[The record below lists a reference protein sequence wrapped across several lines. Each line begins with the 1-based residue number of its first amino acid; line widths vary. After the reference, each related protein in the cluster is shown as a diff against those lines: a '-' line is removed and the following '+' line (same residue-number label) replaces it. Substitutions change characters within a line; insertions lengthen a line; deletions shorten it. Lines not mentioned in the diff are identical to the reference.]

1 MSQKSYIG
9 VQRSLF
15 NGTIDLVGYT
25 DMQGNIRVT
34 HTSLYAYMS
43 KSFPNMSID
52 FDVKSV
58 DINHAVVVCRLRS
71 KIYDGSERTI
81 TEIGETSV
89 SLLPEKFKAYPVQMA
104 QFIAFDRA
112 SIKYLGL
119 PSNTYS
125 TFEPPYFTDNAMRVP
140 DPHNHI
146 LRLGVYG
153 GRNMTVQQAFEEAKY
168 NEALHATL
176 DLYLHIDPATEKDP
190 EKRED
195 LYALQQYLS
204 LYRSKGRQ

>member
-9 VQRSLF
+9 VQSSLF

-89 SLLPEKFKAYPVQMA
+89 SLLPESEQRNRGICKEDY
-104 QFIAFDRA
+104 
-112 SIKYLGL
+112 
-119 PSNTYS
+119 
-125 TFEPPYFTDNAMRVP
+125 E
-140 DPHNHI
+140 I
-146 LRLGVYG
+146 L
-153 GRNMTVQQAFEEAKY
+153 F
-168 NEALHATL
+168 
-176 DLYLHIDPATEKDP
+176 
-190 EKRED
+190 
-195 LYALQQYLS
+195 
-204 LYRSKGRQ
+204 

>member
-9 VQRSLF
+9 VPSSLF

-43 KSFPNMSID
+43 KTFPQMSMD
-52 FDVKSV
+52 FDVKSADV
-58 DINHAVVVCRLRS
+58 NHSVVICRLQS
-71 KIYDGSERTI
+71 KIYDGSIRVV
-81 TEIGETSV
+81 TEIGETSM
-89 SLLPEKFKAYPVQMA
+89 SLLPDKFKEYPVQVA
-104 QFIAFDRA
+104 QRIAFDRA

-125 TFEPPYFTDNAMRVP
+125 TFEPPYFTGTAIRIP
-140 DPHNHI
+140 DPQNYI
-146 LRLGVYG
+146 LGFGVYVN
-153 GRNMTVQQAFEEAKY
+153 RNMTVQQAFEEAKY
-168 NEALHATL
+168 NEAAHATL
-176 DLYLHIDPATEKDP
+176 ELYLHIDPATEEDP
-190 EKRED
+190 VKREG

-204 LYRSKGRQ
+204 IYRSRGRQ